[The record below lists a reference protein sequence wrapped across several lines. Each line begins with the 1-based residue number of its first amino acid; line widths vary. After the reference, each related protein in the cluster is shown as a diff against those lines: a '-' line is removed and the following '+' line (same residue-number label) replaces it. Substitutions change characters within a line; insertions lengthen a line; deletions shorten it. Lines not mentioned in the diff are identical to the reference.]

1 LEPDAVCLRLT
12 KKAPPHGVVYCEA
25 IPTMCAGYS
34 ISLKP
39 RRDRDLKRKAGDD
52 KGACAT
58 YEELLMIDRE
68 LVKLEDSNTDWL
80 WNLSLS
86 LERIGD
92 VKLNLQDLDAAGE
105 AYDESISILHHLV
118 ASDPSKLGWQS
129 RVLVALKKISDLK
142 RVAATTPP
150 PDRERLSITQLLRE
164 GDKISEEL
172 RRKLPRYVAR
182 IRTAKDFAV
191 DRAAATYKASLA
203 IARNLLEQGSELG
216 VGPRTATHLS
226 CNDGSLENSITSGA
240 SPPTFS

>member
-1 LEPDAVCLRLT
+1 MRGDPDNVCWLFNLAQSLE
-12 KKAPPHGVVYCEA
+12 G
-25 IPTMCAGYS
+25 IG
-34 ISLKP
+34 
-39 RRDRDLKRKAGDD
+39 DLKRKAGDD

-105 AYDESISILHHLV
+105 AYDESISILHHFV

-129 RVLVALKKISDLK
+129 RVLVALEKISDLK

-164 GDKISEEL
+164 GDKLVRSCGGSYL
-172 RRKLPRYVAR
+172 
-182 IRTAKDFAV
+182 
-191 DRAAATYKASLA
+191 AT
-203 IARNLLEQGSELG
+203 
-216 VGPRTATHLS
+216 
-226 CNDGSLENSITSGA
+226 
-240 SPPTFS
+240 SPE